1 LFVSIA
7 TALPKRQDVSK
18 ENTWNLETI
27 YPDNQLWEEDFAR
40 VEGALPE
47 LTALAGTLG
56 IGHEQLLR
64 GFQTIHATQ
73 QTLEQLL
80 VYSFMRRDED
90 TTNPAYQAQAERM
103 SMLSAKF
110 GSATAFFAPELLALA
125 DERIDAYLAEN
136 EELRVYS
143 HYLNELRRQRTH
155 VRSAEVEAV
164 LAAAGEVTRAPKA
177 IFDMLNDADM
187 KFPSIRDEH
196 GNEVEVTKGRYI
208 LLLENK
214 DQRVRKDA
222 FESLYSKYT
231 EHRNTLGATLS
242 GAVRRDVFDARVR
255 GYESALAAALD
266 PEAIPLQVYQNL
278 VDTVNKNLHHYHRYL
293 RLRKQFLGLDELH
306 MYDLYV
312 PLMPGATVEIPYE
325 EARVKVEEGLAP
337 LGDEYIQI
345 MREGIYRQRWVDVYE
360 NEGKRGGA
368 YSWGSYTTQPFVLL
382 NYQNNLNNVYTLAH
396 ELGHAMHRYFTNTTQ
411 PYVYGG
417 NSIFVAE
424 VASTLNEALL
434 TNHLLK
440 TADDRALKLQI
451 VNQQLEEYRGTLFRQ
466 TMFAEFEL
474 ETHRRAEAG
483 EALTAD
489 TFTAIYRDLL
499 ERYFGS
505 EVVLDEQI
513 LLEWSR
519 IPHFYRGFYVY
530 QYATGIS
537 AATALTRKILN
548 EGQPAVDRYL
558 GFLRGGS
565 SRTSIDLLRGAGVD
579 MAEPEPIEQAVD
591 YFGTLVGQFEEL
603 MRDMGNGHPSDA

>member
-1 LFVSIA
+1 VTTA
-7 TALPKRQDVSK
+7 TALPKRQDVPQ
-18 ENTWNLETI
+18 EDTWSLETI
-27 YPDNQLWEEDFAR
+27 YPDDQLWEEDFAR
-40 VEGALPE
+40 VEGTLPE

-56 IGHEQLLR
+56 LGHEQLLR
-64 GFQTIHATQ
+64 ALEQIHGTQ
-73 QTLEQLL
+73 RTLEQLL
-80 VYSFMRRDED
+80 AYAFMRRDED
-90 TTNPAYQAQAERM
+90 TTNATYQALAERM
-103 SMLSAKF
+103 SMLAARF
-110 GSATAFFAPELLALA
+110 GSATAFLAPELLALP
-125 DERIDAYLAEN
+125 DEQIGAYLAAS
-136 EELRVYS
+136 EELRVYT
-143 HYLNELRRQRTH
+143 HYLNELRRQRAH

-164 LAAAGEVTRAPKA
+164 LAAAGEVTRAPKS

-208 LLLENK
+208 LFLENK
-214 DQRVRKDA
+214 DRRVRKDA
-222 FESLYSKYT
+222 YESLYSKYA

-266 PEAIPLQVYQNL
+266 PEAIPLKVYQNL

-293 RLRKQFLGLDELH
+293 RLRKQFLQLDELR

-312 PLMPGATVEIPYE
+312 PLIPGATIEVPYE
-325 EARVKVEEGLAP
+325 EARRKVEAGLAP
-337 LGDEYIQI
+337 LGSKYIQV
-345 MREGIYRQRWVDVYE
+345 MSDGMYRQRWIDVYE

-368 YSWGSYTTQPFVLL
+368 YSWGAYTTQPFVLM

-411 PYVYGG
+411 PYIYGG

-434 TNHLLK
+434 TNHLLQ
-440 TADDRALKLQI
+440 TADDRSLKLQI

-489 TFTAIYRDLL
+489 AFTAIYQDLL
-499 ERYFGS
+499 QRYFGS
-505 EVVLDEQI
+505 EIVIDDQI

-530 QYATGIS
+530 QYATGIT
-537 AATALTRKILN
+537 AATALARKILA
-548 EGQPAVDRYL
+548 EGQPAVDCYL

-565 SRTSIDLLRGAGVD
+565 SKTSIELLRGAGVD
-579 MAEPEPIEQAVD
+579 MAEPEPIEQAVE
-591 YFGTLVGQFEEL
+591 YFGALVGQFEEL
-603 MRDMGNGHPSDA
+603 IRDAGNGHLANA